1 MNKSAISKNPSNIQA
16 VNLNSIIE
24 RDVQKY
30 FNNFFDI
37 PVEVS
42 SNIDTTIISYFET
55 VTETKES
62 ARALASA
69 VIYTSVRQGINPM
82 ETLKEFQKLPPGE
95 LDAYVTTFLNLTR
108 IGSSFLGITN
118 IPTVNRYIQRS
129 ILP

>member
-82 ETLKEFQKLPPGE
+82 ETLKEFQKLPPGD